1 MVLRRDKQV
10 IVRRICLP
18 PINLRRMAMDYLNAF
33 EKIDSLLYDESSTMG
48 ECWMFIKAHI
58 AELESQLAAMQ
69 RIVDGYKDDLKIPEN
84 VLGVLKLAYR
94 KHHLLDD
101 SVGSTELSDFLM
113 DTICELIGD
122 DGFQKWLDELEC
134 CNIVVE

>member
-1 MVLRRDKQV
+1 MLEPHAKG
-10 IVRRICLP
+10 P
-18 PINLRRMAMDYLNAF
+18 WM
-33 EKIDSLLYDESSTMG
+33 LYED
-48 ECWMFIKAHI
+48 AAARI
-58 AELESQLAAMQ
+58 AELEDEIAERRMDYTESMNRMNAEINNLEAQLMAMQ
-69 RIVDGYKDDLKIPEN
+69 QIIDGYKDDLKIPEN
-84 VLGVLKLAYR
+84 VLGVLKLSYR